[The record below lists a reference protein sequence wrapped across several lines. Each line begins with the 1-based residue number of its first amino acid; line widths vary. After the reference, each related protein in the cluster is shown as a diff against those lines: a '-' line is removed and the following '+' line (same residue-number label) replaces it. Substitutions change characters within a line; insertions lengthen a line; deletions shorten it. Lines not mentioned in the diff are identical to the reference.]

1 MDLFKQACWLA
12 CQLNVHRYLMSNA
25 QGRHDGAEKA
35 QRHAA
40 LCCFYVAAIKG
51 VDNDEL
57 VRRYFDFDFDVV
69 HRTTQEL
76 TDNLDEAIGFPLNS
90 TPDYEELAPLFF
102 EKFHELAL
110 KALRVKP
117 SKVIGYHV
125 KNIKGE
131 HWGDRLPSAILD
143 EATALKEL
151 AQAEK
156 SSDGPWLMIALR
168 DGDVDKPSFI

>member
-12 CQLNVHRYLMSNA
+12 CQLNIHRYLMSNA
-25 QGRHDGAEKA
+25 HGRHDGVEKA
-35 QRHAA
+35 KQHAA
-40 LCCFYVAAIKG
+40 LCCFYVAAVKG
-51 VDNDEL
+51 VDNDQL

-102 EKFHELAL
+102 EKFHDLAM

-117 SKVIGYHV
+117 SKIIGYQVINHD
-125 KNIKGE
+125 GD
-131 HWGDRLPSAILD
+131 HWGFRPSFLILD
-143 EATALKEL
+143 EATALRDLE
-151 AQAEK
+151 QAKK
-156 SSDGPWLMIALR
+156 SSGGPWLMIALR
-168 DGDVDKPSFI
+168 DGDVEKPSFL